1 MPWQEIEIRQKQ
13 TSQAVKSHPFSNI
26 SQDRKHR
33 WSSPFLS
40 KYSGSLIYKNDQ
52 GCFHVVVS
60 AGTICKCSIKLCLI
74 KVSKKLC

>member
-40 KYSGSLIYKNDQ
+40 KYSGSLIQK
-52 GCFHVVVS
+52 
-60 AGTICKCSIKLCLI
+60 
-74 KVSKKLC
+74 